1 MDCSGNASAA
11 AEKIANFIKFLSMTI
26 RKGIKNV
33 NILILLYEA
42 IAYTYLDL
50 KE

>member
-1 MDCSGNASAA
+1 MDCSGNAGAA
-11 AEKIANFIKFLSMTI
+11 IEKIANFINFILMTI

-33 NILILLYEA
+33 NILILLHET